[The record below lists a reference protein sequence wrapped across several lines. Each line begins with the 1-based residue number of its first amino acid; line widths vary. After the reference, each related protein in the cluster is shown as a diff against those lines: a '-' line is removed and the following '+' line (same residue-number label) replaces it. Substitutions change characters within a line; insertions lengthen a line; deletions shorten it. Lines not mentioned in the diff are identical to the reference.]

1 MCGPPAWQLV
11 SSAGADGVSGGA
23 LPWRPQPARRR
34 AERLPV
40 SRANSD
46 GRPGRG
52 PRRARAAGGGGERQ
66 MDRGNSGKEGTSSRE
81 AESGVWIRPRGP
93 RCRQSVFGAVRRP
106 SGSLRRRGCTAAGS
120 TEARGRRPT
129 RRPRASK
136 FVARR
141 GAARSWRGALA
152 AGQGG
157 RRGAGSRLGRRP
169 SPPPGRAAGGAWR
182 PHGRSGPPAC
192 ARSSR
197 RSARRCRALRKGGAS
212 LASAASIAGSSSN
225 FTLGNLASIGAR
237 RHERQGRGRAAEQPG
252 RPGAEA

>member
-66 MDRGNSGKEGTSSRE
+66 MDR
-81 AESGVWIRPRGP
+81 
-93 RCRQSVFGAVRRP
+93 Q
-106 SGSLRRRGCTAAGS
+106 
-120 TEARGRRPT
+120 T
-129 RRPRASK
+129 RRIGLHRK